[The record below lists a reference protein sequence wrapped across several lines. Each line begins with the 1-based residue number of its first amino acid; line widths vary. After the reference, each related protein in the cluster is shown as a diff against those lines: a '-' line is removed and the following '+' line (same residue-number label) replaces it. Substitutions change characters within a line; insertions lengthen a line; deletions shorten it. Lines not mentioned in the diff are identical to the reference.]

1 VGVREQ
7 DSPAPEKV
15 NILLVDDRPE
25 NLAAVQATLES
36 LGQNLVTATSGR
48 EALKRLREDEFAA
61 IVLDVAMP
69 EMNGLETAALIRK
82 RDKLRHLPIL
92 FLTATYASE
101 ADTFRGYAAG
111 AVDYLVKPSP
121 PEILRSKVAVFVD
134 LFKARKALQRQLEE
148 TARLNWELERSK
160 AMLTYLN
167 ETLEDQVVKRT
178 LALKDSEE
186 RYRLLF
192 DSNQQPLWV
201 WDVETLAFHT
211 VNNAAVRHYGYSR
224 EEFLSM
230 TVKDIRPP
238 EDVPALLNTLSQ
250 LAPGSTNSAIWRHR
264 KKDGTIIWVEV
275 TSHELLWGGRRARL
289 ALAHD
294 ITERK
299 QAEESLVRMRSQLEL
314 ILNSAWEGI
323 LGLDQN
329 GVQTF
334 VNPSAARL
342 LGYEVD
348 ELLGLASH
356 SIWHHTKPDGSPFT
370 KEACPILDA
379 LRSGSVCHKTDA
391 IFWRKNGTPLP
402 VEYTV
407 TPFRDG
413 ETGGAVLSF
422 WDITER
428 KRAEEE
434 LQISLEK
441 LKRSLGETTTALASA
456 VEKRDPYTSG
466 HQQRVAQIA
475 CAIAQE
481 IGLPQEQVEGIRVA
495 GILHDIG
502 KIYVPS
508 EILSKP
514 SRLGELEFE
523 MVKTHS
529 QVGYE
534 ILQGINFPW
543 PVAQI
548 VLQHHERMDGSGY
561 PAGLS
566 GEDIIPEARILAVAD
581 VVEAMASHRP
591 YRPALGIDQALEEI
605 SQNSGTLY
613 DPQVV
618 EGCVRLIAEKG
629 FQFE

>member
-1 VGVREQ
+1 MEASRSSRKHGEMGVREQ

-25 NLAAVQATLES
+25 NLVAVQATLES

-160 AMLTYLN
+160 AMLIYLN

-250 LAPGSTNSAIWRHR
+250 LPPGSANSAIGRHR

-289 ALAHD
+289 ALAND
-294 ITERK
+294 IT
-299 QAEESLVRMRSQLEL
+299 
-314 ILNSAWEGI
+314 
-323 LGLDQN
+323 D
-329 GVQTF
+329 
-334 VNPSAARL
+334 
-342 LGYEVD
+342 
-348 ELLGLASH
+348 
-356 SIWHHTKPDGSPFT
+356 
-370 KEACPILDA
+370 
-379 LRSGSVCHKTDA
+379 
-391 IFWRKNGTPLP
+391 
-402 VEYTV
+402 
-407 TPFRDG
+407 
-413 ETGGAVLSF
+413 
-422 WDITER
+422 R

-502 KIYVPS
+502 KIYLPL

-514 SRLGELEFE
+514 NKLGELEFE
-523 MVKTHS
+523 MVKTHP

-605 SQNSGTLY
+605 SRNKGTLY